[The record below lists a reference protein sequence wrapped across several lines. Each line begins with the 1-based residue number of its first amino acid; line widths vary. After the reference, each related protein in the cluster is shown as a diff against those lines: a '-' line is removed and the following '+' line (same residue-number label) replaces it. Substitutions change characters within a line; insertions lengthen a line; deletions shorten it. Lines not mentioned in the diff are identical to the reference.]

1 MVISKPQLTA
11 IKGYV
16 EVVDSNGNHIYK
28 PTQETLLQQAMEQRM
43 AEMTAATE
51 QTNMVVDTLIG
62 APTNEEETPVEEE
75 EVAE

>member
-1 MVISKPQLTA
+1 MVINKPQLAA

-28 PTQETLLQQAMEQRM
+28 PTQETLLQQAMEHRM

-51 QTNMVVDTLIG
+51 QTNTVVDTLIG
-62 APTNEEETPVEEE
+62 ATDNAQSEEEE

>member
-1 MVISKPQLTA
+1 MVISKPQLTP

-28 PTQETLLQQAMEQRM
+28 PTQETLLQRAMEQRM
-43 AEMTAATE
+43 TEMMAATE
-51 QTNMVVDTLIG
+51 QTNAVVDTLIG
-62 APTNEEETPVEEE
+62 ATDNAQIEEEE